1 MKKRNII
8 ILIAVLALG
17 IFIHYGCTNK
27 TIKSIGT
34 KDLVTFS
41 ALSSAN
47 ILSNTES
54 VNLSLES
61 SSSSLMKLSSTV
73 DDIDMDKV
81 NSYLQMMENMLV
93 DDGPILISESVSDKE
108 GYAKKLVFESKD
120 LSGNKETYT
129 LYFNETVLKDKDDDD
144 SFELEEEFKLIGL
157 AIIDGVEY
165 KMTGSKE
172 IEEDEEELELKIT
185 LDESNYVLIEQ
196 ETEANESEYS
206 YVVVKNGK
214 KVLSMS
220 FELEDGIEE
229 IVIRSKESGSTEIYK
244 FYKSKGDIV
253 IKHIKNGLEVKI
265 VVKSYQDSNNETI
278 YEYKVTETN
287 KTYKYSK

>member
-27 TIKSIGT
+27 TSKSIGT

-129 LYFNETVLKDKDDDD
+129 LYFNETVLKEKDDDD
-144 SFELEEEFKLIGL
+144 ALISRCCL
-157 AIIDGVEY
+157 
-165 KMTGSKE
+165 
-172 IEEDEEELELKIT
+172 LL
-185 LDESNYVLIEQ
+185 Q
-196 ETEANESEYS
+196 
-206 YVVVKNGK
+206 
-214 KVLSMS
+214 
-220 FELEDGIEE
+220 
-229 IVIRSKESGSTEIYK
+229 
-244 FYKSKGDIV
+244 
-253 IKHIKNGLEVKI
+253 
-265 VVKSYQDSNNETI
+265 
-278 YEYKVTETN
+278 
-287 KTYKYSK
+287 